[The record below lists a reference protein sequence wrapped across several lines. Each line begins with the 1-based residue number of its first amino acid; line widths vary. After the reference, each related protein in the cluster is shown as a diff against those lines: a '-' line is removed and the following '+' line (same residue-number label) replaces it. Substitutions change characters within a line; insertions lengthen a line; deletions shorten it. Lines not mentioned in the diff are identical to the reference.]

1 LNSASPSR
9 RWPRAVRSFKIE
21 WRENKVFI
29 QPLEPDATTNLF
41 IWTASGRLSY
51 ELVPAGSVEQMH
63 FAIDQDPGIVQAKK
77 EEPAEQAPVVQQ
89 PKIPAA
95 MLMES
100 TPVKVGWIFKN
111 HQKVEIVVQDVYQ
124 KDGRVYLRYAI
135 VNGGRTVYL
144 SAAPEVFT
152 LNSPRAPQ
160 SLVPSGQQPACR
172 RLPDQVE
179 RRGTGPRRP
188 HRVAGS
194 RRSAW
199 SNRPWRD
206 RVRTANRQRAGATN
220 GCQTGIP
227 GGHGRQR
234 ECGPGAVAMVE
245 DRQVTTEDVL
255 EAARR
260 RRRLC
265 DDVEVDDPVTA
276 DAVLAAF
283 EARME
288 QRLDLGVV
296 NRALNVFLEP
306 RNPFEPERT
315 RKPKMEAVI
324 FGMLFGVAIA
334 AFLLFNLA
342 APRLQ
347 VHP

>member
-1 LNSASPSR
+1 MARKQGLHSAARTRRHHQPVHLDRFRPSQLR
-9 RWPRAVRSFKIE
+9 VGA
-21 WRENKVFI
+21 
-29 QPLEPDATTNLF
+29 
-41 IWTASGRLSY
+41 GRLSGTDALRDRPGPGY
-51 ELVPAGSVEQMH
+51 RSGQEGRTGRTGARRTTTQDTRGHAAGEHARQ
-63 FAIDQDPGIVQAKK
+63 
-77 EEPAEQAPVVQQ
+77 
-89 PKIPAA
+89 
-95 MLMES
+95 
-100 TPVKVGWIFKN
+100 VGWIFKKPPESGDRGAGRLPEGWPCLPSVC
-111 HQKVEIVVQDVYQ
+111 HRQRRPDGLPVSGSGGVY
-124 KDGRVYLRYAI
+124 
-135 VNGGRTVYL
+135 
-144 SAAPEVFT
+144 SEFAARAAVA
-152 LNSPRAPQ
+152 SPI
-160 SLVPSGQQPACR
+160 GQQPACR

-199 SNRPWRD
+199 SDRPWRD
-206 RVRTANRQRAGATN
+206 RVRSANRQRAGSTN
-220 GCQTGIP
+220 GRQTGIS
-227 GGHGRQR
+227 GGHSRQR

-260 RRRLC
+260 RWRLC

-276 DAVLAAF
+276 NAVLTAF

-315 RKPKMEAVI
+315 RKPKMETVI
-324 FGMLFGVAIA
+324 FGMLFALVVT
-334 AFLLFNLA
+334 AFLFFNLA
-342 APRLQ
+342 APRLL

>member
-1 LNSASPSR
+1 
-9 RWPRAVRSFKIE
+9 
-21 WRENKVFI
+21 
-29 QPLEPDATTNLF
+29 
-41 IWTASGRLSY
+41 
-51 ELVPAGSVEQMH
+51 
-63 FAIDQDPGIVQAKK
+63 
-77 EEPAEQAPVVQQ
+77 
-89 PKIPAA
+89 
-95 MLMES
+95 
-100 TPVKVGWIFKN
+100 
-111 HQKVEIVVQDVYQ
+111 
-124 KDGRVYLRYAI
+124 
-135 VNGGRTVYL
+135 
-144 SAAPEVFT
+144 
-152 LNSPRAPQ
+152 
-160 SLVPSGQQPACR
+160 
-172 RLPDQVE
+172 
-179 RRGTGPRRP
+179 
-188 HRVAGS
+188 
-194 RRSAW
+194 
-199 SNRPWRD
+199 
-206 RVRTANRQRAGATN
+206 
-220 GCQTGIP
+220 
-227 GGHGRQR
+227 
-234 ECGPGAVAMVE
+234 MVE

-276 DAVLAAF
+276 DAVLTAF

-334 AFLLFNLA
+334 AFLLLNLA